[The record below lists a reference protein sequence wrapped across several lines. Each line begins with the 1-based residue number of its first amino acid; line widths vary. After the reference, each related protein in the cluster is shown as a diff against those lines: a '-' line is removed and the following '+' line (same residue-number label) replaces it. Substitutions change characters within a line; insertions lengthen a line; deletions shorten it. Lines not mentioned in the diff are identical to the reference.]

1 MATAAALR
9 SFQKKKS
16 AFQAWRNYVDT
27 LQKEA
32 YRSKLE
38 EYESDP
44 RYANVQNSIS
54 KMKKAELA
62 EAAEKEC
69 NLTTA
74 AANKLT
80 CQSLRGLIRMKRK
93 GDQSAVDPMMA
104 KPKGL
109 SQMKKDPLIAH
120 AKSRSLTVD
129 MINPSKKEW
138 RQLTRDEL
146 ILGIE
151 DHVNYLNQRETVILN
166 MTNSSAITNESSS
179 EPEFMD
185 VRAEEPKSVPSQ
197 GSRRKRESQ
206 SSRAK

>member
-1 MATAAALR
+1 M
-9 SFQKKKS
+9 
-16 AFQAWRNYVDT
+16 DT

-32 YRSKLE
+32 YRTKLE

-44 RYANVQNSIS
+44 RYANVRKSLDR
-54 KMKKAELA
+54 MKKGELA

-80 CQSLRGLIRMKRK
+80 VQALRGLIRMKRK
-93 GDQSAVDPMMA
+93 GDQAAADPMMT

-129 MINPSKKEW
+129 MINREKKEW
-138 RQLTRDEL
+138 RQLTREEL
-146 ILGIE
+146 ILAIE
-151 DHVNYLNQRETVILN
+151 DHVSYLNHEETVILN
-166 MTNSSAITNESSS
+166 MMNSSANTNESSS

-185 VRAEEPKSVPSQ
+185 VRAEETPDR
-197 GSRRKRESQ
+197 SRRKRDSES
-206 SSRAK
+206 SHTR

>member
-1 MATAAALR
+1 M
-9 SFQKKKS
+9 
-16 AFQAWRNYVDT
+16 DT

-44 RYANVQNSIS
+44 RYANVQKSIS
-54 KMKKAELA
+54 KMKKSELA

-69 NLTTA
+69 DLTTV

-80 CQSLRGLIRMKRK
+80 CQSLRGLLRMKRK
-93 GDQSAVDPMMA
+93 GDQSAVDPMMT

-109 SQMKKDPLIAH
+109 SSMKKDPLIAH

-129 MINPSKKEW
+129 MINQNKKEW
-138 RQLTRDEL
+138 QQLTREEL

-166 MTNSSAITNESSS
+166 MTNSSANTNESSS

-185 VRAEEPKSVPSQ
+185 VRAEEPN
-197 GSRRKRESQ
+197 SRRKRDSQ
-206 SSRAK
+206 SSRAR